1 MSEVNM
7 MIAYRYASE
16 GLYIGTIPCQIDPRA
31 SKEAGEDVYLVPA
44 NSTLIEPPAQKEDY
58 NIVWNGE
65 AWEYVEIPKPPTPPE
80 PTPEEI
86 IEQKIAQLDSQYNS
100 DKAILMSQYTEAD
113 IDGDEDL
120 KATIKAELV
129 ALREQY
135 DKDYEEIVGGAE

>member
-1 MSEVNM
+1 
-7 MIAYRYASE
+7 MIAYRYDNN
-16 GLYIGTIPCQIDPRA
+16 GLYIGTISCQLDPRA
-31 SKEAGEDVYLVPA
+31 SKEAGEDIYLLPA
-44 NSTLIEPPAQKEDY
+44 NSTLTEPPKAKEGY
-58 NIVWNGE
+58 NIVWNNE

-86 IEQKIAQLDSQYNS
+86 IERKIAELDGQYNS

-129 ALREQY
+129 AIREQY
-135 DKDYEEIVGGAE
+135 DKDYADIVGGEE

>member
-1 MSEVNM
+1 MSEVNI
-7 MIAYRYASE
+7 MIAYRYDNN
-16 GLYIGTIPCQIDPRA
+16 GLFIGTIPCQLDPRA
-31 SKEAGEDVYLVPA
+31 TKEAEKDVYLIPA
-44 NSTLIEPPAQKEDY
+44 NSTTIEPPKAKKGY

-100 DKAILMSQYTEAD
+100 DKAILMSQYTEAV
-113 IDGDEDL
+113 IDNDSEL
-120 KATIKAELV
+120 VASVKAELT

-135 DKDYEEIVGGAE
+135 DKDYEDIIGGAE

>member
-1 MSEVNM
+1 MPE
-7 MIAYRYASE
+7 
-16 GLYIGTIPCQIDPRA
+16 P
-31 SKEAGEDVYLVPA
+31 
-44 NSTLIEPPAQKEDY
+44 IEPSIDVQ
-58 NIVWNGE
+58 IE
-65 AWEYVEIPKPPTPPE
+65 A
-80 PTPEEI
+80 
-86 IEQKIAQLDSQYNS
+86 LDRQYNS

>member
-1 MSEVNM
+1 
-7 MIAYRYASE
+7 MIAYRYDNE
-16 GLYIGTIPCQIDPRA
+16 GLYIGTIPCQLDPRA
-31 SKEAGEDVYLVPA
+31 TKEAGHDVYLIPA
-44 NSTLIEPPAQKEDY
+44 NSTTIEPPQAKEGY

-86 IEQKIAQLDSQYNS
+86 IEQKIAQLDAQYNS

-113 IDGDEDL
+113 IDGDSEL
-120 KATIKAELV
+120 KESIKAELV

-135 DKDYEEIVGGAE
+135 DKDYEEIVGGEE